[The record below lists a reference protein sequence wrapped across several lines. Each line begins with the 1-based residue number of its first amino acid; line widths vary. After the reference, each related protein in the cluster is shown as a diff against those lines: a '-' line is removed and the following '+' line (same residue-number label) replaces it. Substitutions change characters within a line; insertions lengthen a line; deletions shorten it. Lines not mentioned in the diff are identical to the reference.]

1 MNKDPA
7 KDFGAIADDYVFFE
21 THSTEAQE
29 DLRAY
34 GAQLASWRPAG
45 DVVRMLD
52 FGGGSGTFT
61 ERFLD
66 KATWPTERLQLTLV
80 DPAEEVRVLA
90 VERLAKF
97 TGTPVVAMARL
108 PEGNL
113 AAFDLILANHVFY
126 YVPDVETH
134 VKQLIAALAPNGI
147 WLTAIAGRTNRLFE
161 FWLAGFGE
169 IGREIPYNTAE
180 DVEAA
185 LAKLN
190 VPFDKQLIPYRLE
203 FADTRDNRLKM
214 IRFLLAEHL
223 TEMRV
228 APLLALFDKYSR
240 AERIVIETTC
250 EHFVVRK

>member
-7 KDFGAIADDYVFFE
+7 KDFGVIAEDYVFFE
-21 THSTEAQE
+21 THSTEGK
-29 DLRAY
+29 RIC
-34 GAQLASWRPAG
+34 GRTGCSWR
-45 DVVRMLD
+45 V
-52 FGGGSGTFT
+52 GGQQATWCGCSISAADRGHSRKGSGT
-61 ERFLD
+61 
-66 KATWPTERLQLTLV
+66 RLPGRRSDCSSRSWT
-80 DPAEEVRVLA
+80 RRKKCGVLA

-97 TGTPVVAMARL
+97 TGTPVVAMVRL

-147 WLTAIAGRTNRLFE
+147 WLTAIAGGTNRLFE

-180 DVEAA
+180 DVEAW

-228 APLLALFDKYSR
+228 APLLARFDKYSR